1 MIELGGNINLEGFD
15 LLDVGELVVLK
26 KIVGNRIR
34 DISEKARSYE
44 SMTLTLDNKRLNAL
58 LQINGKNLSATVEN
72 KNLFFALNDLFNSLE
87 KKI

>member
-1 MIELGGNINLEGFD
+1 MIELGGNINLKGFD

-58 LQINGKNLSATVEN
+58 LQINGKNLSAAVEN